1 MPYCYLINVVCFIIC
16 TLKNCKNKRIFVSNK
31 NVLPGDEAT
40 GPVDRHHGHGT
51 KYVTRYTFGIVR
63 SASNKI
69 DKLAACCK
77 IRSFEYREKC
87 IDGLTETW
95 PQHKNDDST
104 VNLES
109 EGRIQFLMLIFYRI
123 I

>member
-1 MPYCYLINVVCFIIC
+1 M
-16 TLKNCKNKRIFVSNK
+16 
-31 NVLPGDEAT
+31 LPGAEAT

-51 KYVTRYTFGIVR
+51 KYGTRYTFGIVR

-77 IRSFEYREKC
+77 IRSFEYRERC

-95 PQHKNDDST
+95 SQHKNDDST

-109 EGRIQFLMLIFYRI
+109 EGWIQFLRLKSGRLPGYK
-123 I
+123 

>member
-1 MPYCYLINVVCFIIC
+1 M
-16 TLKNCKNKRIFVSNK
+16 
-31 NVLPGDEAT
+31 
-40 GPVDRHHGHGT
+40 PVDRHHGHGT
-51 KYVTRYTFGIVR
+51 KYGTWYTFGIVK

-77 IRSFEYREKC
+77 FRSFEYRERC

-104 VNLES
+104 TVGV
-109 EGRIQFLMLIFYRI
+109 GRTDSVPDAEVRTATGVLP
-123 I
+123 